1 MYFISLYTILIIK
14 MVACLSL
21 HNMSQCNNWCRCPN
35 CPRHNLVLLCRNYHT
50 MQWDIDVVI
59 SIYSVMLYLFH

>member
-14 MVACLSL
+14 MVASLSL
-21 HNMSQCNNWCRCPN
+21 HNMSQYNNRYRCPN
-35 CPRHNLVLLCRNYHT
+35 CPRHNLVLLFHNYHT